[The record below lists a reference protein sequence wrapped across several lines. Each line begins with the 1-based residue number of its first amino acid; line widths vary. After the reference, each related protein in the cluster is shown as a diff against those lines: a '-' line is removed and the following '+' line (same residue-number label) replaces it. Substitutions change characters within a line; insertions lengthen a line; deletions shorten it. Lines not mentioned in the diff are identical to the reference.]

1 MNKLVI
7 IRVGEPTLWQIS
19 VPLGRWSSPESQIQT
34 VRNLIVEGYN
44 VIALFVERGDLPLA
58 AVKINSVR
66 ERTIEDAA
74 FPMYSDLGDFRT
86 FLEFDQRNI
95 MHLRP
100 TFTVTHF
107 SSIDYIKYKV
117 GSQLLIPQNFARE
130 FIHYYIHIAGTLNLK
145 VPLNTTY
152 IVPPNVNYII

>member
-7 IRVGEPTLWQIS
+7 IRVGEPTLWQTS
-19 VPLGRWSSPESQIQT
+19 VSLGRWSSPESHAQT
-34 VRNLIVEGYN
+34 VRSLFVEGYN

-58 AVKINSVR
+58 AVKITGVR

-74 FPMYSDLGDFRT
+74 FPIHCDLGDFRT
-86 FLEFDQRNI
+86 FLEFDQRH
-95 MHLRP
+95 MLYLAP

-107 SSIDYIKYKV
+107 SSINYIKYKV
-117 GSQLLIPQNFARE
+117 GSQIAIPQNIARE
-130 FIHYYIHIAGTLNLK
+130 FIYYYIHLSGSINVN